1 MQADHRL
8 DSGDD
13 RTERIRAEELLRICG
28 RVDSCELL
36 LFRIPQGAQQ
46 AGLGLNVELGACS
59 SVSSRGRR
67 LPTLQYRRLRTT
79 SWTEVE
85 ARAARLEVRAAR
97 WAGFDRRGPRFI
109 CHACDGGLHIES
121 KTIVGFEPPPRDQR
135 RTKVAKVGTLRA
147 RVKSAKVSDRSLTST
162 APGSRASCRA
172 NKSTPTRSA
181 PGPPRLIKTHT
192 ALPRERNYKTKT
204 KQKSNSNMS
213 RSCSSLPRSKV
224 VVRFVSTS
232 VRLAGSDA
240 NRARLARRRERPRAS
255 GRSQALRISRRHVLH
270 DTGSTFRRIWTFR
283 HSGLFDLASAHAHV
297 EPQDPLQCVV
307 CGVWHTPRSLRM
319 LLSCALL

>member
-97 WAGFDRRGPRFI
+97 WAGFDRRGPRFF
-109 CHACDGGLHIES
+109 CHACDGGHREEKAL
-121 KTIVGFEPPPRDQR
+121 VGFEPPP
-135 RTKVAKVGTLRA
+135 
-147 RVKSAKVSDRSLTST
+147 
-162 APGSRASCRA
+162 
-172 NKSTPTRSA
+172 
-181 PGPPRLIKTHT
+181 PPRIKGGPKLLKWGLSGRGSNLRKCQTDPLRLLPPGAGHRAGLIR
-192 ALPRERNYKTKT
+192 ALPLARLQARHASSKHTLLFPGKGIT
-204 KQKSNSNMS
+204 KQKQNKS
-213 RSCSSLPRSKV
+213 RTRICRDPAPRCQGARSSFFL
-224 VVRFVSTS
+224 
-232 VRLAGSDA
+232 
-240 NRARLARRRERPRAS
+240 
-255 GRSQALRISRRHVLH
+255 
-270 DTGSTFRRIWTFR
+270 
-283 HSGLFDLASAHAHV
+283 
-297 EPQDPLQCVV
+297 
-307 CGVWHTPRSLRM
+307 
-319 LLSCALL
+319 